1 MSDLFSTSKLFS
13 KDGTEQSSQQLAGK
27 MTGLYFSAKW
37 CPSCR
42 QFTPLLAQF
51 YGLLRR
57 DQEPFEIVYVSRDRS
72 YEVHS
77 LFFVFGFST
86 MKDYFALKES
96 SREFSGRHDII

>member
-77 LFFVFGFST
+77 PFFFGFST